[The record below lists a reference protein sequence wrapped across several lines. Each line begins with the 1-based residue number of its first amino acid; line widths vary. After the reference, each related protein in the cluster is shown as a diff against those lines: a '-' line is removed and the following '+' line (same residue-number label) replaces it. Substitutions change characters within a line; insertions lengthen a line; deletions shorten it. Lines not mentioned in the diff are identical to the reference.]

1 MGVIGGL
8 LGACPACGSDHIIKY
23 GLRITLSKGR
33 YQRFKCQTC
42 GSTFGPED
50 VIRCPSLGCN
60 SPNVEKGGSTYPSS
74 HDTFFCKDC
83 GAIFH
88 VQLRLTKTKHTG
100 L

>member
-1 MGVIGGL
+1 MVGGL
-8 LGACPACGSDHIIKY
+8 LGACPACGSGHIIKC

-50 VIRCPSLGCN
+50 VIRCPSLGCG
-60 SPNVEKGGSTYPSS
+60 SLNVEKGGSTYPHG
-74 HDTFFCKDC
+74 HDTFRCLDC
-83 GAIFH
+83 GAVFH
-88 VQLRLTKTKHTG
+88 VRLRGTKTKQTG